1 MSKAT
6 VTSWSGN
13 ANMRTGATLAIGW
26 RGITDG
32 ARTVPREWRK
42 RQVMNY
48 VYMRSEPNLWTVGF
62 YRPDGR
68 WESESDHETADA
80 AADRVCRLN
89 GTAALEARAGD
100 YAAGTM
106 AEGTSHPSRGRE

>member
-1 MSKAT
+1 
-6 VTSWSGN
+6 
-13 ANMRTGATLAIGW
+13 
-26 RGITDG
+26 
-32 ARTVPREWRK
+32 
-42 RQVMNY
+42 MNY

-89 GTAALEARAGD
+89 GTAALEARAG
-100 YAAGTM
+100 AARLHGAFM
-106 AEGTSHPSRGRE
+106 AARPDDPQFAE